1 MPWQDNS
8 GKQNPWSNQ
17 EFNPEQLIKQLKNM
31 LGKGFSG
38 IWLIIIVVAALWG
51 ISCFYTIQPGEA
63 GVVQRFGKFAR
74 IAGPGLNLKLPA
86 GLETLTKVRV
96 QYVYT
101 EEFGIRTIQ
110 AGVDTEYSPSTEYLN
125 ESLMLTGDLNCA
137 VVPWI
142 VQFRLADPYKFL
154 FKVRDVKKTLRDL
167 SEAVMR
173 QVVGDRSINEVITE
187 RLEIAT
193 TVKVELQKAMNEAD
207 TGITIVTVEL
217 KRATVPDPV
226 QPSFNEVNQSL
237 QEKERMIYEA
247 REAYNKV
254 VPEASGEAQR
264 VLREAEG
271 YALERINQAKGDA
284 ARFLSLWT
292 EYANAKDVTRRRLYL
307 EAMQDVLPKLGK
319 TYIIDPEQGGLLP
332 LLNLGEKL
340 AEEKKP

>member
-8 GKQNPWSNQ
+8 GRQNPWGKQ
-17 EFNPEQLIKQLKNM
+17 EFNPEQIIKQFKSM
-31 LGKGFSG
+31 LGKNFSG
-38 IWLIIIVVAALWG
+38 IWIIIIVVAALWG
-51 ISCFYTIQPGEA
+51 ISCFYTIQPGEV
-63 GVVQRFGKFAR
+63 GVVQRFGKFVR
-74 IAGPGLNLKLPA
+74 ITEPGLNMKLPA
-86 GLETLTKVRV
+86 GIETLTKVRV

-101 EEFGIRTIQ
+101 EEFGTRTLQ

-142 VQFRLADPYKFL
+142 VQFRLSDPYKFL
-154 FKVRDVKKTLRDL
+154 FKVRDVKKTLRDI

-193 TVKVELQKAMNEAD
+193 AVKTELQKAVNDAD

-254 VPEASGEAQR
+254 IPEASGEAQR
-264 VLREAEG
+264 MLREAEG
-271 YALERINQAKGDA
+271 YALERINQAKGEA

-319 TYIIDPEQGGLLP
+319 TYVIDPEQGGVLP
-332 LLNLGEKL
+332 LFNLDEKL
-340 AEEKKP
+340 QEEKK

>member
-1 MPWQDNS
+1 MPWQN
-8 GKQNPWSNQ
+8 NPRGAS
-17 EFNPEQLIKQLKNM
+17 PELQIEEIIKRIRQIFS
-31 LGKGFSG
+31 KGFSG
-38 IWLIIIVVAALWG
+38 IWLVVLVVVGLWCF
-51 ISCFYTIQPGEA
+51 SCFYTIQPGEV
-63 GVVQRFGKFAR
+63 GVVQRFGKFVR
-74 IAGPGLNLKLPA
+74 ITEPGLNMKLPA
-86 GLETLTKVRV
+86 GFETLTKVRV

-101 EEFGIRTIQ
+101 EEFGTRTIQ
-110 AGVDTEYSPSTEYLN
+110 AGVDTEYSPSREYLN

-142 VQFRLADPYKFL
+142 VQFRLSDPYKYL
-154 FKVRDVKKTLRDL
+154 FKVRDVRKTLRDI

-193 TVKVELQKAMNEAD
+193 TVKTELQKAVDEAD

-254 VPEASGEAQR
+254 IPEASGEAQR
-264 VLREAEG
+264 MLREAEG

-332 LLNLGEKL
+332 FLNLGEKM

>member
-8 GKQNPWSNQ
+8 GRQPPPWANM
-17 EFNPEQLIKQLKNM
+17 EFTAEQLTKQFKNM

-74 IAGPGLNLKLPA
+74 IAGPGLNLKLPG

-110 AGVDTEYSPSTEYLN
+110 AGVDTEYSPSREYLN

-154 FKVRDVKKTLRDL
+154 FKVRDVKKTLRDM

-193 TVKVELQKAMNEAD
+193 TVKTELQKAMNEAD

-226 QPSFNEVNQSL
+226 QPSFNEV
-237 QEKERMIYEA
+237 

-271 YALERINQAKGDA
+271 YALERINQAKGDT